1 MTNLAHGPAFPRGSG
16 AVLGAVLAIGAAGI
30 AARAESLDQIKADA
44 AAATAPVT
52 VWDGP
57 TTGPKAQK
65 NKRVV
70 IISDTQTNAGS
81 AGVEA
86 GAQEAAAA
94 LGWKITII
102 DGQNSATGWASAWEQ
117 AIALK
122 PDGIIDS
129 SIQAAHSL
137 AAIGRAVDQGIKI
150 VSWHAAS
157 QPGPVKEAPG
167 IAWNI
172 SSDPYEIG
180 NVAAKYAV
188 AHSNGKANAVI
199 LADLQYPIVVAKT
212 NGESDGIKA
221 CDTCAVLS
229 IENAPYTE
237 ISQRMPSLMSAFLQ
251 RYGTKMGYVLAFN
264 DLYYDFSVPTLRA
277 ASVPA
282 DGPPFLISAGDGSVS
297 AYERIRKGDY
307 QIGTVPEPL
316 NLEGW
321 QAIDE
326 MNRALSGEKPSGYI
340 PKIHLVT
347 KNNIDADGG
356 DKNHFDPGN
365 GYRDQYKKIWG
376 VD

>member
-1 MTNLAHGPAFPRGSG
+1 MRQLGHGSTFPRGSS
-16 AVLGAVLAIGAAGI
+16 AVLAATLLIGAGGV
-30 AARAESLDQIKADA
+30 AARSETLDQIKAEA

-52 VWDGP
+52 TWEGP

-86 GAQEAAAA
+86 GAQEAAGF

-129 SIQAAHSL
+129 SIQAEHSVEAIAR
-137 AAIGRAVDQGIKI
+137 AAQQGIKI
-150 VSWHAAS
+150 VAWHAAS
-157 QPGPVKEAPG
+157 KPGPVKETPG
-167 IAWNI
+167 VFWNI

-188 AHSNGKANAVI
+188 THSNGKANAVI
-199 LADLQYPIVVAKT
+199 LTDLQYPIVIAKT

-229 IENAPYTE
+229 VENAPYTE
-237 ISQRMPSLMSAFLQ
+237 ISNRMPSLMSALLQ
-251 RYGTKMGYVLAFN
+251 RYGAKMGYVLAFN

-277 ASVPA
+277 ASVPP

-297 AYERIRKGDY
+297 AYERIRKGEY

-326 MNRALSGEKPSGYI
+326 MNRALSGEQPSGYI

-347 KNNIDADGG
+347 KDNIEADGG
-356 DKNHFDPGN
+356 DKNRFDPGN

-376 VD
+376 VE